1 MKENTKGA
9 IYSDS
14 SFLTGFQEEPDE
26 DEEGIVVEDYSYTE
40 EEEEEE
46 EDRGKTRACVCV
58 SGGKEKK
65 ALASKGTP
73 PSTDAHRRHHPQH

>member
-1 MKENTKGA
+1 MHDRVLARSHNVPG
-9 IYSDS
+9 
-14 SFLTGFQEEPDE
+14 EEE
-26 DEEGIVVEDYSYTE
+26 EEEGEEE

>member
-1 MKENTKGA
+1 MHDRVLARSHNVPKE
-9 IYSDS
+9 
-14 SFLTGFQEEPDE
+14 E
-26 DEEGIVVEDYSYTE
+26 E